1 MSKQSLE
8 FIGKTVQSILNG
20 KVNDK
25 DTINKIIGSANQ
37 YAEVRKFPKNKEDW
51 TDKQLDLYLTFL
63 ERLVDMPVNYTQ
75 EEFDTLDV
83 IKKVESIMGDVEDIT
98 PGVQEAG
105 GIVQGVVDKLEEKK
119 KYRDD
124 LKCPYCTAMVYDNR
138 NNKKSDKS
146 PDFVCSTNDPAVC
159 GGHTGKW
166 RKSWWLD
173 NNDVPEDWNISA
185 EL

>member
-1 MSKQSLE
+1 MAKQDLE
-8 FIGKTVQSILNG
+8 FIAQTIQAILSN
-20 KVNDK
+20 KVNDT
-25 DTINKIIGSANQ
+25 DTINKIIGNANQ
-37 YAEVRKFPKNKEDW
+37 YSQVKKFPVNKEDW
-51 TDKQLDLYLTFL
+51 SDEQLNSYFGFL
-63 ERLVDMPVNYTQ
+63 EKLVDMPVEYSQ
-75 EEFDTLDV
+75 AEFDNMDV
-83 IKKVESIMGDVEDIT
+83 IKKVETIMGEVEDLT
-98 PGVQEAG
+98 PGIETAG
-105 GIVQGVVDKLEEKK
+105 AMVQGVVDKLEEKK

-138 NNKKSDKS
+138 NNKKADKS

>member
-1 MSKQSLE
+1 MGKQNLE
-8 FIGKTVQSILNG
+8 FIGSTIKSILDG
-20 KVNDK
+20 HVNDK
-25 DTINKIIGSANQ
+25 DTISKIIGSANQ
-37 YAEVRKFPKNKEDW
+37 YAQVRKFPANKEDW
-51 TDKQLDLYLTFL
+51 TDKQLESYFTFL
-63 ERLVDMPVNYTQ
+63 ERLVDMPVDYTQ

-98 PGVQEAG
+98 PGVQPAG
-105 GIVQGVVDKLEEKK
+105 AVVQGVVDKLEEKK

-124 LKCPYCTAMVYDNR
+124 LKCPYCSQMVYDNR

-159 GGHTGKW
+159 GGHSGKW

-173 NNDVPEDWNISA
+173 NSDVPEDWNISTD
-185 EL
+185 L